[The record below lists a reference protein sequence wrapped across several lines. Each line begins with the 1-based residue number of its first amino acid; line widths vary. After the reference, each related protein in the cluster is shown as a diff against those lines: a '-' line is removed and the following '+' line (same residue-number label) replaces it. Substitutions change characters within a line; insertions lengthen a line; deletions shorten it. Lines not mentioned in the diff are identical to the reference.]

1 MSIDAHATPG
11 GAGYPPA
18 GRCLVAPGADVNLA
32 EAIVIK
38 EENVFVVCGR
48 DGSLPVG
55 GAHPLGVYSDDCRYL
70 SGHELRINGVR
81 PRLLVASAAPGCESV
96 HELTN
101 PALPLHG
108 GRLLPL
114 QSLQLRLVRRVSGEC
129 ELEETLLVR
138 SYDRER
144 LELELELLLAADFE
158 PMLAI
163 RGNVEPLPR
172 DPVSVEGLEC
182 GVRFS
187 MRGRD
192 GRLRSTTIEADRDC
206 GPGDDGSS
214 LRFPVALPPGGEE
227 TITVRYELHEGDG
240 PDGRGPRTWPG
251 RRTPGAWLGE
261 RTTVVTDDE
270 LFNRVLRRSLLDM
283 RMLHSR
289 LDGDGYYAAGVPW
302 YATLFGRDSL
312 IAATQLL
319 AFDPPMAE
327 QTLRV
332 LARRIGTRDDPEH
345 DEDPGKVLHEL
356 RVGEVARLG
365 LSPLARYYGTVDA
378 TPLFLCLLCDH
389 ADWSG
394 DLSLFEELHDAVDA
408 MLGWIDGPGDR
419 DRDGLLD
426 YRQRTAPRK
435 GLRNQGWKDSAD
447 GVLDERGAPLEPPI
461 ALVEPQ
467 AYALRAKRRLARLFA
482 LGGDEARAQA
492 LLGEARDMCGRLERF
507 WLPERGYYSM
517 GFGADG
523 RPSAALASNQGHLL
537 WATAL
542 PQERA
547 RAVRDAV
554 MSRAMFSG
562 WGIRTLAEDEAGYNP
577 VGYHLGTVWPHDTAL
592 IAFGLR
598 KYGFDDDFARIFE
611 ALLDA
616 ASHSEGYRL
625 PELFAGF
632 SRTEFET
639 PVPYP
644 VACRP
649 QAWAAGAI
657 PYLVTGGL
665 GLVPDG
671 LGGRLRVRRPSLPRW
686 LNRVELSGLRI
697 AGSRVDLLF
706 ERAGAGEQ
714 VALTDARI
722 DGDVEVVLEISGSRE
737 PSSVRH

>member
-1 MSIDAHATPG
+1 MTLEAHTTAA
-11 GAGYPPA
+11 GAGHPPA
-18 GRCLVAPGADVNLA
+18 GSEPPGALVNLA
-32 EAIVIK
+32 ETIVIK
-38 EENVFVVCGR
+38 EENVFVVSRR
-48 DGSLPVG
+48 DGSLPVAG
-55 GAHPLGVYSDDCRYL
+55 SHPLGVYSDDCRFL
-70 SGHELRINGVR
+70 SGHELLVNGVR
-81 PRLLVASAAPGCESV
+81 PRLLVASAAPGSESV

-101 PALPLHG
+101 PALQLAG
-108 GRLLPL
+108 GRMLPL
-114 QSLQLRLVRRVSGEC
+114 QSLQLRLERRVTGEC
-129 ELEETLLVR
+129 ELEETLLVH
-138 SYDRER
+138 SYDREP
-144 LELELELLLAADFE
+144 LELRLDLLLAADFE

-163 RGNVEPLPR
+163 RGMVEPR
-172 DPVSVEGLEC
+172 RGAGVAVERLER
-182 GVRFS
+182 GMRFAV
-187 MRGRD
+187 RGRD
-192 GRLRSTTIEADRDC
+192 GRHRATTVTSNRDC
-206 GPGDDGSS
+206 EAVDAS
-214 LRFPVALPPGGEE
+214 LRFALALPPGGAE
-227 TITVRYELHEGDG
+227 TITLRYELHEGDEPAG
-240 PDGRGPRTWPG
+240 GPRAPAQRERPAHG
-251 RRTPGAWLGE
+251 TPDAWLAE

-289 LDGDGYYAAGVPW
+289 IGGDGYYAAGVPW

-332 LARRIGTRDDPEH
+332 LAALIGTRDDAAH
-345 DEDPGKVLHEL
+345 DEEPGKVLHEL

-365 LSPLARYYGTVDA
+365 VSPLARYYGTVDA
-378 TPLFLCLLCDH
+378 TPLFLCLLCEH

-394 DLSLFEELHDAVDA
+394 DLALFRALRGEIDA

-419 DRDGLLD
+419 DGDGLLE
-426 YRQRTAPRK
+426 YMQRAGGA
-435 GLRNQGWKDSAD
+435 GLRNQGWKDSD
-447 GVLDERGAPLEPPI
+447 EGVLDERGAPLEPPV
-461 ALVEPQ
+461 ALIEPQ

-482 LGGDEARAQA
+482 LDGDEPRAQA
-492 LLGEARDMCGRLERF
+492 LLREAGELRSRLERF

-523 RPSAALASNQGHLL
+523 RPSEALASNQGHLL
-537 WATAL
+537 WGTAL

-547 RAVRDAV
+547 RAVRDAL
-554 MSRAMFSG
+554 MSGAMFSG
-562 WGIRTLAEDEAGYNP
+562 WGIRTLAEGEAGYNP
-577 VGYHLGTVWPHDTAL
+577 VGYHLGTVWPHDTAM

-598 KYGFDDDFARIFE
+598 KYGFDDDFALIFE
-611 ALLDA
+611 ALLEA
-616 ASHSEGYRL
+616 ASNAEAYRL

-644 VACRP
+644 VACQP

-665 GLVPDG
+665 GLIPDG
-671 LGGRLRVRRPSLPRW
+671 LSRRLRVRRPSLPRW
-686 LNRVELSGLRI
+686 LNRVEVSGLRV

-737 PSSVRH
+737 PRVGRY